1 MHTDCNSLV
10 TVCASKTSPKPSP
23 LDPMQPVMERS
34 HPTSGRSATPAD
46 INRNGRP
53 TSIGTSGR
61 HQSECPADI
70 IGMRN
75 CADSRV
81 YRISHLARRSP
92 SALHSDDIIGR
103 HTGTALG
110 FLSTE
115 VTPPGYY
122 LAVYDGSVYGDS
134 VALLEAYDT
143 WLDPVLSFDQFKS
156 AVPGLYG
163 STRFTATGTNTY
175 VTRSG
180 QVIQFTIS
188 PETAIL
194 STGLQGEFAYGDIIN
209 SAQGSGVITIR
220 NPRRAPGW
228 IILDMHDALN
238 PTRTELGDVERGG
251 IGGHEE

>member
-1 MHTDCNSLV
+1 M
-10 TVCASKTSPKPSP
+10 
-23 LDPMQPVMERS
+23 
-34 HPTSGRSATPAD
+34 
-46 INRNGRP
+46 
-53 TSIGTSGR
+53 
-61 HQSECPADI
+61 
-70 IGMRN
+70 
-75 CADSRV
+75 
-81 YRISHLARRSP
+81 
-92 SALHSDDIIGR
+92 
-103 HTGTALG
+103 
-110 FLSTE
+110 
-115 VTPPGYY
+115 
-122 LAVYDGSVYGDS
+122 
-134 VALLEAYDT
+134 LEAYDT

-156 AVPGLYG
+156 AVLGLYG

-194 STGLQGEFAYGDIIN
+194 STGFQGEFAYGDIIN

-251 IGGHEE
+251 IGGHEEVWVDFNSPASVPSGPDGDFYHPVKTLAEAVAVVTDGGTIKIMPGATAETFVQTNKRVNLVAPIGGVIIGGR